1 MKVRW
6 TTLPLRMLGYTMFGL
21 VLMSPCVAHAQATL
35 AAQAG
40 NSAPAQTTRHVSKL
54 QMERR
59 EEIRQKKI
67 DNPEAEDGANVY
79 RHSPMVHTLAHAF
92 GLSVEVTSRMFEVIN
107 FVLLLAIIVWG
118 VVKILPKAL
127 RNRSERIRSEIE
139 QARIAT
145 EDANRRLAQVEERL
159 GRLDADIDLM
169 REQAEKETAQ
179 EEKRLRAAL
188 EQEKLAILAAATQD
202 IEAATKN
209 AQSQLKKLA
218 ADLVIQRAKQ
228 GISVNSEIDRSLIEG
243 FLSGVSQ
250 GGPRGGV
257 N

>member
-1 MKVRW
+1 MNVRW
-6 TTLPLRMLGYTMFGL
+6 TTLPLRVLGSMMFGL
-21 VLMSPCVAHAQATL
+21 VLMFPCVAPAQAAP

-40 NSAPAQTTRHVSKL
+40 TLAQQQATGHVTRL

-107 FVLLLAIIVWG
+107 FVLLLALIVWG
-118 VVKILPKAL
+118 VVRILPKAL
-127 RNRSERIRSEIE
+127 RSRSERIRSEIDR
-139 QARIAT
+139 ARVAT
-145 EDANRRLAQVEERL
+145 EDANRRLAHVEERL
-159 GRLDADIDLM
+159 GRLDADIARM
-169 REQAEKETAQ
+169 REQAEQETVQ

-188 EQEKLAILAAATQD
+188 EQEKLAIVAAATQD

-228 GISVNSEIDRSLIEG
+228 GISINSETDRSLIEG

-250 GGPRGGV
+250 DGPRGGGH
-257 N
+257 